1 MPKKA
6 PPTTP
11 PPSVLIGGAD
21 GSHVVQLGATANRHG
36 LITGAT
42 GTGKTV
48 TLQILAEGFSRM
60 GVPVF
65 AADIKGDLSGI
76 AAQGKPHPKIDE
88 RVNSIGIEDY
98 AFNGNTVA
106 FWDLFGKT
114 GTPIRLTISEMGP
127 LILARL
133 LDLNETQTG
142 IMYAVFRIADDN
154 GLLLLDLKDLRT
166 MLIWVGENAKTL
178 RLEYGNISSSSI
190 GAIQRRLLALEEQGA
205 KKVFGEPALNIA
217 DLMQTDE
224 DGYGVINLL
233 DATKLTST
241 APDLY
246 ACFLFWLLSEL
257 FDELPEQ
264 GDSDIPK
271 FVLFFDEA
279 HLLFDNAPKPLLE
292 KVEQVCR
299 LIRSKG
305 VGVFFV
311 TQSPL
316 DIPDGVLGQLGLKI
330 QHALR
335 AYTPKERKAVK
346 IIAESFRENPNID
359 TKTVIT
365 ELGTGEALVSTLDK
379 KGRPTPV
386 ARTLIR
392 PPESQ
397 IGPIKKALKNQIIST
412 SEFGEKYKT
421 AVDRKSAYEEL
432 KARAAEK
439 EIRAEEAPKKKKT
452 KSSRSRQTVGEA
464 ALKSVARSIGSS
476 LGRRIVRG
484 LMGSLFGKR

>member
-1 MPKKA
+1 MTTTTKHFA
-6 PPTTP
+6 PE
-11 PPSVLIGGAD
+11 LLLGGA
-21 GSHVVQLGATANRHG
+21 GGEHVSQLGATANRHG

-76 AAQGKPHPKIDE
+76 AAAGKPHPKIDE
-88 RVNSIGIEDY
+88 RINSIGIDDY
-98 AFNGNTVA
+98 QFRGNTVA
-106 FWDLFGKT
+106 FWDLFGKS

-127 LILARL
+127 LLLARL

-142 IMYAVFRIADDN
+142 ILYAVFRIADDN
-154 GLLLLDLKDLRT
+154 GLLLLDLKDLRS
-166 MLIWVGENAKTL
+166 MLAWVGENRKTL
-178 RLEYGNISSSSI
+178 QLEYGNISTASI

-205 KKVFGEPALNIA
+205 KKVFGEPALNIS

-224 DGYGVINLL
+224 NGSGVINLL
-233 DATKLTST
+233 DATKLS
-241 APDLY
+241 AQSPDLY

-264 GDSDIPK
+264 GDAEVPK

-305 VGVFFV
+305 VGVYFV

-316 DIPDGVLGQLGLKI
+316 DIPDDVLGQLGLKI

-335 AYTPKERKAVK
+335 AYTPKERKAVRT
-346 IIAESFRENPNID
+346 IASSFRENPNID
-359 TKTVIT
+359 TETVIT
-365 ELGTGEALVSTLDK
+365 ELGTGEALVSSLDA
-379 KGRPTPV
+379 KGRPSPV
-386 ARTLIR
+386 ERTLIR

-397 IGPIKKALKNQIIST
+397 IGPITKALKNQIIAS
-412 SEFGEKYKT
+412 SMFAEKYAV
-421 AVDRKSAYEEL
+421 AVDRESAYEEL
-432 KARAAEK
+432 KSRAAEK
-439 EIRAEEAPKKKKT
+439 EVRAEQEIEKT
-452 KSSRSRQTVGEA
+452 NNKRTSSRRQSVGEA
-464 ALKSVARSIGSS
+464 AIKSVVRSIGSQ
-476 LGRRIVRG
+476 LGRQIVRG
-484 LMGSLFGKR
+484 IMGSLFGKR